1 MGAGLIT
8 EYLRKLLASA
18 KGATAIEYGLI
29 LALIVIA
36 AMAAMFS
43 LADTTI
49 GMWGNI
55 ADNVLAH

>member
-8 EYLRKLLASA
+8 DYLRNLLASA
-18 KGATAIEYGLI
+18 KGATAVEYGLI

-43 LADTTI
+43 LAETTI
-49 GMWGNI
+49 GMWGNV
-55 ADNVLAH
+55 AENVLAH